1 MSKVKDGG
9 GVGSLND
16 SIPLDIEESSMSIY
30 SDEEDDGDYDPSS
43 QISEDAASSLD
54 YSSVSR
60 TYVSHS
66 RTSGMHVQSEDFTGT
81 ASYYSNGG
89 AASNSFSYD
98 DGDYS
103 SIYGSMSYGDS
114 VLRSPQSE
122 LSSTFASLYYENEYV
137 VSMRSTLRF
146 LRRPLYYF
154 AFTTAG
160 SGAVGSICRLATTF
174 AKRFVDSGAGMADS
188 CVGAYPGSAASGAG
202 TCPSLPSGYLNVP
215 EWLRDVRASLPSL
228 LEVPAAWMLRRHGIP
243 VLSEVM
249 QKQEQE
255 SAVAAAAAMG
265 EQVSSGVQE
274 VWESWQKTGPAIPVA
289 LFLPIFSIVVFKVA
303 QHVRPNSANL
313 TEILR
318 PRQDVNDLD
327 AASTYVKTPSPA
339 RPSLIMDASPIPAL
353 SSSAGNLSAQS
364 ASMNMLPTSRGTASA
379 TMSRHSATGDGSNAQ
394 PAPFGVP
401 PVNIATIT
409 SVSPV
414 VPRMGASD
422 TDGVSPSSPGDYPDD
437 SHDRSRSTTQVPQTH
452 RHIADAAVP
461 QDNEEDGKVLDAD
474 ADADVAPSSLV
485 SVSPSPRPAEGDHK
499 PASETPGTA
508 LPAASPSVSP
518 LPRMP
523 QALSEVSRA
532 GRLVSVKD
540 STLRGEVVAAVVGVV
555 DVREAN
561 AAFIA
566 AVRYGCSVVVL
577 PSALR
582 DVDGLLEAP
591 PSLTVEFADDVVAAS
606 TVLADRRG
614 LTMVGVTAQQWD
626 AQAEPLDTF
635 AHPGNALY
643 VFVAHESSSLAVLAH
658 VETVVAHRVFVGT
671 SWTAVPVN
679 QVFYDRLL
687 KEKAVQ
693 KPQQA
698 TQPQR

>member
-1 MSKVKDGG
+1 MSKAKDGA

-66 RTSGMHVQSEDFTGT
+66 RTSGMHVHSEDYTGT

-98 DGDYS
+98 DEDYS
-103 SIYGSMSYGDS
+103 SIYGSLSYGDS
-114 VLRSPQSE
+114 ALRSPQSE

-154 AFTTAG
+154 AFATAG

-174 AKRFVDSGAGMADS
+174 AKRFVDSGASIADS
-188 CVGAYPGSAASGAG
+188 SLGAYPGSAASGAG
-202 TCPSLPSGYLNVP
+202 ACSSLPSGYLNVP

-228 LEVPAAWMLRRHGIP
+228 MEVPAAWMLRRHGIP

-249 QKQEQE
+249 QRQERE
-255 SAVAAAAAMG
+255 SAAAAAATMA
-265 EQVSSGVQE
+265 EQMNSGVQE
-274 VWESWQKTGPAIPVA
+274 VWQSWQKTGPAIPVA

-318 PRQDVNDLD
+318 PRQDAEDVD
-327 AASTYVKTPSPA
+327 AAPTHVKTPSPA
-339 RPSLIMDASPIPAL
+339 RPSLIMDASPIQAL

-379 TMSRHSATGDGSNAQ
+379 TMSRHSATGDDSNAQ
-394 PAPFGVP
+394 PAPFVVP

-414 VPRMGASD
+414 VPRVGASD
-422 TDGVSPSSPGDYPDD
+422 TDGVSPSSPGDYLGD

-461 QDNEEDGKVLDAD
+461 QDSEEGGKVLDAD
-474 ADADVAPSSLV
+474 VDVDVAHSSLV
-485 SVSPSPRPAEGDHK
+485 SVSPSPRPAEGNHK
-499 PASETPGTA
+499 PAGETPGTA

-523 QALSEVSRA
+523 QALPEVSRA

-540 STLRGEVVAAVVGVV
+540 SPLRGEVVAAMAGVA

-591 PSLTVEFADDVVAAS
+591 PSLTVEFTDDVVASS

-643 VFVAHESSSLAVLAH
+643 VFVAHESSSPAVLAR
-658 VETVVAHRVFVGT
+658 VETAVAHRVFVGT
-671 SWTAVPVN
+671 SWAAVPVN

-687 KEKAVQ
+687 KEKAVR
-693 KPQQA
+693 KQQQEA
-698 TQPQR
+698 QPQR